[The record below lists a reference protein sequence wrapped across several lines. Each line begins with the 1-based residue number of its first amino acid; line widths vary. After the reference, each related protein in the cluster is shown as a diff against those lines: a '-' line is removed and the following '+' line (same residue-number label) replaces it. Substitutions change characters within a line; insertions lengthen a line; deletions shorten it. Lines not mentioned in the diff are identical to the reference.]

1 MFDKRFPIGAHVR
14 EQPNPTDY
22 LVRQI
27 RHALAKIGGPD
38 AVVREIKIKAR
49 MDDILKS
56 AAELRTKTF
65 EPLRWIV
72 PKYLPEG
79 LTMLGGRPKI
89 GKSWQ
94 ALDAAVAVSSGGMCL
109 GEQCEQGDVLAL
121 MLEDSDRRLQR
132 RLTQMLG
139 ALIGRMALATN
150 IRDIVASTERGRH
163 RLDPRVDTQIT
174 QGAAHCH
181 RHIGTCSAAHQR

>member
-1 MFDKRFPIGAHVR
+1 MSDRIKNLIRGIDDPEHPYESRSEAVFAVVMAMVNAKCRDRQIQDLMFDKGLPIGAHVR

-49 MDDILKS
+49 MDDVLKS
-56 AAELRTKTF
+56 AKELRTKTF
-65 EPLRWIV
+65 EPLRWTV

-79 LTMLGGRPKI
+79 LSLLGGRPKI

-94 ALDAAVAVSSGGMCL
+94 ALDIASACHQAACALVKSASRATFLPSCSKTATDA
-109 GEQCEQGDVLAL
+109 CSDV
-121 MLEDSDRRLQR
+121 
-132 RLTQMLG
+132 
-139 ALIGRMALATN
+139 
-150 IRDIVASTERGRH
+150 
-163 RLDPRVDTQIT
+163 
-174 QGAAHCH
+174 
-181 RHIGTCSAAHQR
+181 

>member
-1 MFDKRFPIGAHVR
+1 MFDKYLPIGEHVR
-14 EQPNPTDY
+14 EQPNPSDY

-27 RHALAKIGGPD
+27 RHALAKISGPG

-49 MDDILKS
+49 MDDVLKS
-56 AAELRTKTF
+56 AKELRTKIF
-65 EPLRWIV
+65 EALRWTV

-79 LTMLGGRPKI
+79 LTLLGGRPKI

-94 ALDAAVAVSSGGMCL
+94 ALDIAAAVAEGSMCL

-132 RLTQMLG
+132 RFTLMLG
-139 ALIGRMALATN
+139 AFVSEWPSRLTYATSWPRLN
-150 IRDIVASTERGRH
+150 EGGIDWIREWIRRSPKARLVIVDILGF
-163 RLDPRVDTQIT
+163 RLN
-174 QGAAHCH
+174 
-181 RHIGTCSAAHQR
+181 